1 MNTILEQ
8 ELTLSPWRALYWE
21 PVTGTGERLMVGVVY
36 SFSGEL
42 RSVRTIR
49 KDVLDCLFGKSSTGL
64 LNLIDESL
72 KAVEVAARAANGL
85 QNLDQAIFG
94 LVPGEIRATQ
104 ARSSR
109 DLLETACL
117 LYSSLVNLDRLDEA
131 DENDAPQQEDVSRR
145 FGTEVRLEV
154 LKHRPDLSNGFGS
167 GAQLVPGGQRV
178 RFGFSSP
185 RAILHFT
192 VLHPVRHSA
201 SMKDARAKIFELQQA
216 RTLSGINTAALVAGT
231 PRLDDPTLGSKQ
243 REQLRENQLEIESE
257 ADAVNLRWYSAHS
270 AAEGAMRVIEL
281 AG

>member
-1 MNTILEQ
+1 
-8 ELTLSPWRALYWE
+8 
-21 PVTGTGERLMVGVVY
+21 MVGVVY

-72 KAVEVAARAANGL
+72 KAVEVAARTTNGL
-85 QNLDQAIFG
+85 QSLESPIFA
-94 LVPGEIRATQ
+94 LAPGELRATQ
-104 ARSSR
+104 ARSAR

-117 LYSSLVNLDRLDEA
+117 LYSSLASLDRLDES
-131 DENDAPQQEDVSRR
+131 DENDAPQHEEVSRR
-145 FGTEVRLEV
+145 FGTEVRIEV
-154 LKHRPDLSNGFGS
+154 LKHRPDLISGFGTA
-167 GAQLVPGGQRV
+167 AQLVPGGQRV

-216 RTLSGINTAALVAGT
+216 RTLSGINTAALVAGM
-231 PRLDDPTLGSKQ
+231 PRLDDPSLGPKQ
-243 REQLRENQLEIESE
+243 RDQLRENQLEIESE

-270 AAEGAMRVIEL
+270 ATEGALRVIEL